1 MRVLASSPL
10 LGKGKG
16 IHSNNKQII
25 IITIIVIIIII
36 IIIIIDLYKAKIK
49 KIFLSALQCKIKFT
63 VKI

>member
-1 MRVLASSPL
+1 VRVLASSPL

-36 IIIIIDLYKAKIK
+36 IIIIDLYKAKIK